1 MLPQTGNA
9 GVVAFW
15 QSFQMLIIHVNPVC
29 EMILGQKLLIMQKS
43 PILQKTFWPLNVVY
57 GGVYEMQTES
67 TLNNDWQHQS
77 FSAVSRYR

>member
-1 MLPQTGNA
+1 
-9 GVVAFW
+9 
-15 QSFQMLIIHVNPVC
+15 MLIIHVNPVC

-67 TLNNDWQHQS
+67 TLNND
-77 FSAVSRYR
+77 